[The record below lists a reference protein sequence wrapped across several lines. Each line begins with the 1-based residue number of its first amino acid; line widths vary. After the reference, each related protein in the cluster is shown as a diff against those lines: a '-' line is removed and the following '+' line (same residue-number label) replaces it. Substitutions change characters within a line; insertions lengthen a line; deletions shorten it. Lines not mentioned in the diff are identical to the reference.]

1 MFTSLLKVFKKKTK
15 YPHFFIFDQIDRD
28 MAIFIQLPQKQ
39 HVFATPRIWALVDFY
54 FIWGVQ
60 YSDFE
65 DQLLL

>member
-1 MFTSLLKVFKKKTK
+1 
-15 YPHFFIFDQIDRD
+15 

-60 YSDFE
+60 YSDLRINYE
-65 DQLLL
+65 YYMLYVIYDIYGIYDINGTMTYTIWH